1 MPKAPRTPKA
11 AKAAGAGMAAASLL
25 AGGLP
30 FSLMK
35 ELPGQVRLSAREPK
49 PTPFV
54 PPTKRKGKRR

>member
-1 MPKAPRTPKA
+1 MAKKAIPTKA

-30 FSLMK
+30 FSLIK
-35 ELPGQVRLSAREPK
+35 ELPGQVRLNEMR

-54 PPTKRKGKRR
+54 PPKRTGKGKGR